1 MVICLRSQIHGD
13 GGNSVAIM
21 KVKLINRLK
30 VILTRMFSIALNVE
44 EIIAYSYLMRI
55 LPHNLPVQDCISEII
70 NPD

>member
-1 MVICLRSQIHGD
+1 M
-13 GGNSVAIM
+13 AIM